1 MSRILVAVTPLAG
14 HVKPMLPVSQQLLM
28 DGHQVFFQ
36 TSDIFSAQ
44 VEAAG
49 LQFLPLLGY
58 ANYDYHRLGE
68 LIPEL
73 RTAASPMDQ
82 AIVYIKHVFADS
94 IPDQYRGLQQT
105 IAERD
110 IDLVMTDVLFLGE
123 LPLLL
128 SGESRPP
135 IIACGV
141 IAPSW
146 IDPAFSIFTG
156 PDDTAEG
163 RERNI
168 ADNERFLMLRAPG
181 HRYIDAVLNRLGAT
195 ISGGFNANSLYRL
208 PDVFLQFG
216 TEDFEYSMED
226 RPANLVYTGP
236 IIHRESRAETPA
248 WMAQLDRSL
257 PVVLVTQGT
266 LANFDFDQLVNPAL
280 LGLADEPVQ
289 VVVTAGGSKEGKILS
304 TKNAIIEPYV
314 PYELILPMTS
324 VFVTNG
330 GYNGVQQALSYGV
343 PIVCYGESEDKPLVS
358 ARVQW
363 SGVGISLKA
372 GTSMPEQIR
381 EAVRKILHD
390 PSYIERA
397 RTLGAGIAKSNAVQT
412 ISQTVN
418 ATIAKLGSTR
428 NGATKEN

>member
-1 MSRILVAVTPLAG
+1 
-14 HVKPMLPVSQQLLM
+14 
-28 DGHQVFFQ
+28 
-36 TSDIFSAQ
+36 
-44 VEAAG
+44 
-49 LQFLPLLGY
+49 
-58 ANYDYHRLGE
+58 
-68 LIPEL
+68 L